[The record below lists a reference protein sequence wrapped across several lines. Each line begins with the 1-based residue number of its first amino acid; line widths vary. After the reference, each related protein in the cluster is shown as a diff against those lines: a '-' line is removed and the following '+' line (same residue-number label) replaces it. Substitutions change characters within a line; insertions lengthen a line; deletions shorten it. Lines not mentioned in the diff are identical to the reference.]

1 MLPIPSPLRWFIP
14 IIGLDTHIGTS
25 AKTVERVG
33 LRGRAEAAP
42 LIVRIIREG
51 LGGEQQKSPA
61 GKVLAGLS
69 LEEAPTK
76 FGARRISYDPLIRNG
91 VATRVVSQFEF

>member
-1 MLPIPSPLRWFIP
+1 MLPILSRLRWFIP

-51 LGGEQQKSPA
+51 AWRRATKEPGGQSA
-61 GKVLAGLS
+61 RRA
-69 LEEAPTK
+69 K
-76 FGARRISYDPLIRNG
+76 FGGGPHEIWSPTHLI
-91 VATRVVSQFEF
+91 